1 MELQKKEQHRAPL
14 ADDAI
19 VQLFWSRD
27 EKAVK
32 ETDVKYGA
40 YLLTIAYRFLRDEQD
55 SEECVNDTYLGA
67 WNAIPPAKP
76 HSLKA
81 FLTTIVRRIATNR
94 YHRRT
99 RARAVPT
106 ELTLSLSDLEAF
118 ISGEGDPVAD
128 FDAARLGEIISG
140 FIRSLNERRRYVFMS
155 RYYMAETVDTIAK
168 ELRLSRSTINKEL
181 AAIRPAL
188 REILESEGY
197 VI

>member
-1 MELQKKEQHRAPL
+1 MQDQEIIALYNQRDEN
-14 ADDAI
+14 AI
-19 VQLFWSRD
+19 VQT
-27 EKAVK
+27 EA
-32 ETDVKYGA
+32 KYGT
-40 YLLTIAYRFLRDEQD
+40 YCMSIAQNILQNLQD

-168 ELRLSRSTINKEL
+168 ELRLSRSMINKEL
-181 AAIRPAL
+181 AAIRSAL